1 MGFLVKKA
9 RVVAFVIGMGLFY
22 LWGFA
27 LLLLRLREARTNG
40 RLHAGWVQ

>member
-27 LLLLRLREARTNG
+27 LRRLREARTNG